1 LTYLNRY
8 YGVKFDNFNIKELM
22 LFKPDFYGKNVSVLD
37 RLIEIGSKE
46 DYIKG
51 SRTQES
57 FREVVAKNTLS
68 GNLHDFLTYNMK
80 LFTNET
86 DINVWFKKAIENNAY
101 VVEQPSTNP

>member
-1 LTYLNRY
+1 
-8 YGVKFDNFNIKELM
+8 
-22 LFKPDFYGKNVSVLD
+22 
-37 RLIEIGSKE
+37 
-46 DYIKG
+46 IKG

-101 VVEQPSTNP
+101 VVEQPSTNPAFANKKYRLYEGLNNGQHGRM